1 MKSNSWLNLKKKVR
15 FGDCDSANVI
25 HFHNLLKWSHEAWEE
40 SLDKYGIPLNE
51 IFPDGVSQEKS
62 ALPIINCE
70 AKFFGPI
77 NFGDLLSIQISPQKI
92 NNHLFQVK
100 NIFFKDS
107 IKVAESIIV
116 HCSINP
122 NTRVKTNLS
131 ENLEKW
137 IEASNLNNRVD
148 EC

>member
-1 MKSNSWLNLKKKVR
+1 MKSISWLNLKKKVR

-40 SLDKYGIPLNE
+40 SLDKYGMPLNE

-77 NFGDLLSIQISPQKI
+77 NFGDLLSIQISPQK
-92 NNHLFQVK
+92 N
-100 NIFFKDS
+100 
-107 IKVAESIIV
+107 
-116 HCSINP
+116 
-122 NTRVKTNLS
+122 
-131 ENLEKW
+131 
-137 IEASNLNNRVD
+137 
-148 EC
+148 

>member
-1 MKSNSWLNLKKKVR
+1 MKSINWLNLKRKVR

-40 SLDKYGIPLNE
+40 SIDKYGIPPYE
-51 IFPDGVSQEKS
+51 IFPHFASLEKS
-62 ALPIINCE
+62 AMPIVKCE

-77 NFGDLLSIQISPQKI
+77 NLGDLLLIQILPTKI

-100 NIFFKDS
+100 TIFLKDS
-107 IKVAESIIV
+107 IKIAESIIV

-122 NTRVKTNLS
+122 RTREKTKLS
-131 ENLEKW
+131 EKLEKW
-137 IEASNLNNRVD
+137 IEASNLNNLVQ

>member
-1 MKSNSWLNLKKKVR
+1 MKSINWLHLKRKVR

-25 HFHNLLKWSHEAWEE
+25 HFHNLLRWSHEAWEE
-40 SLDKYGIPLNE
+40 SMDQYGIPLNE
-51 IFPDGVSQEKS
+51 IFPDGVSQGKS
-62 ALPIINCE
+62 ALPVINCE

-77 NFGDLLSIQISPQKI
+77 NIGDLLSIQISPQKI

-100 NIFFKDS
+100 TIFFKKS
-107 IKVAESIIV
+107 IKVAESIII

-122 NTRVKTNLS
+122 NTRVKTDLPDY
-131 ENLEKW
+131 LEKW
-137 IEASNLNNRVD
+137 IEVSNLNNLVE

>member
-1 MKSNSWLNLKKKVR
+1 MKSINWLNSKRKVR

-40 SLDKYGIPLNE
+40 SMDKYGIPIKE
-51 IFPDGVSQEKS
+51 IFPKGVSQEKS
-62 ALPIINCE
+62 VLPIINCE
-70 AKFFGPI
+70 AKFLGPI
-77 NFGDLLSIQISPQKI
+77 NLGDLLSVEISPKKI

-100 NIFFKDS
+100 TIFFKES
-107 IKVAESIIV
+107 MKVGETIII

-131 ENLEKW
+131 EHLEKW
-137 IEASNLNNRVD
+137 IEASNLND
-148 EC
+148 QIEEC

>member
-1 MKSNSWLNLKKKVR
+1 M
-15 FGDCDSANVI
+15 
-25 HFHNLLKWSHEAWEE
+25 
-40 SLDKYGIPLNE
+40 DKYGIPLNE
-51 IFPDGVSQEKS
+51 IFPDGVTQGKS
-62 ALPIINCE
+62 ALPIIKCE

-77 NFGDLLSIQISPQKI
+77 NLGDLLSIQISPQKI

-122 NTRVKTNLS
+122 NTRLKTNLS
-131 ENLEKW
+131 EHLEKW
-137 IEASNLNNRVD
+137 IEASNLNNKVQ

>member
-1 MKSNSWLNLKKKVR
+1 MKSINWLNLERKVR
-15 FGDCDSANVI
+15 FGDCDIANVI

-40 SLDKYGIPLNE
+40 SMDKYGLTLKK

-62 ALPIINCE
+62 VLPIINCE

-77 NFGDLLSIQISPQKI
+77 NFGDLLSIQIEPHKI
-92 NNHLFQVK
+92 NNHLFKVK
-100 NIFFKDS
+100 TIFFKDS
-107 IKVAESIIV
+107 IKVAESIII

-131 ENLEKW
+131 EDLEKW
-137 IEASNLNNRVD
+137 IEASNLNNLVK

>member
-1 MKSNSWLNLKKKVR
+1 MKSINWLNLKKKVR

-40 SLDKYGIPLNE
+40 SMNQYGIPLNE

-70 AKFFGPI
+70 AKFFRPI
-77 NFGDLLSIQISPQKI
+77 NCGDLLSIQICPQKI
-92 NNHLFQVK
+92 NNNLFKVK
-100 NIFFKDS
+100 TLFFKDS
-107 IKVAESIIV
+107 IIVAESIII

-131 ENLEKW
+131 EDLEKW
-137 IEASNLNNRVD
+137 IEASNLNNLVK

>member
-1 MKSNSWLNLKKKVR
+1 MKSINWLNLKRKVR

-40 SLDKYGIPLNE
+40 SMDKYGIPINE
-51 IFPDGVSQEKS
+51 IFPDGVSKEKS
-62 ALPIINCE
+62 VLPIINCE
-70 AKFFGPI
+70 AKFLGPI
-77 NFGDLLSIQISPQKI
+77 HCGDLLSIQILPQKI

-100 NIFFKDS
+100 TLFFKDS
-107 IKVAESIIV
+107 IKVAESIIS
-116 HCSINP
+116 HISINP
-122 NTRVKTNLS
+122 ITRIKTNLS

-137 IEASNLNNRVD
+137 IEASNLNNLVK

>member
-1 MKSNSWLNLKKKVR
+1 MKSINWLNLKRRVR
-15 FGDCDSANVI
+15 FGDCDSANII

-40 SLDKYGIPLNE
+40 SMDKYGIPINE
-51 IFPDGVSQEKS
+51 IFPDGIYHEKS
-62 ALPIINCE
+62 ALQIVNCE
-70 AKFFGPI
+70 ARFFGPI

-92 NNHLFQVK
+92 NNHLFQVRTL
-100 NIFFKDS
+100 FFKDS
-107 IKVAESIIV
+107 IKVAESMII

-122 NTRVKTNLS
+122 NTRAKTNLS

-137 IEASNLNNRVD
+137 IEASNLNNLVK

>member
-1 MKSNSWLNLKKKVR
+1 MKSLSWLRLKRKVR

-40 SLDKYGIPLNE
+40 SMDKYGIPLNE
-51 IFPDGVSQEKS
+51 IFPDGVSEVKS
-62 ALPIINCE
+62 VHPIINCE
-70 AKFFGPI
+70 AKFLGPI
-77 NFGDLLSIQISPQKI
+77 NCGDLLSIQLSPQKI

-100 NIFFKDS
+100 TIFFKDS
-107 IKVAESIIV
+107 NKVAESILV
-116 HCSINP
+116 HCAINP

-131 ENLEKW
+131 EHLEKW
-137 IEASNLNNRVD
+137 IEASNLNNMVK

>member
-1 MKSNSWLNLKKKVR
+1 MKSINWLKLKRKVR

-25 HFHNLLKWSHEAWEE
+25 HFHNLLRWSHEAWEE
-40 SLDKYGIPLNE
+40 SMDKYGIPLNE
-51 IFPDGVSQEKS
+51 IFPDGVSEEKS
-62 ALPIINCE
+62 VLPIINCE
-70 AKFFGPI
+70 AKFLGPI
-77 NFGDLLSIQISPQKI
+77 NCGDLLSIQISPQKI

-100 NIFFKDS
+100 TIFFKDS
-107 IKVAESIIV
+107 MKVAESIII

-122 NTRVKTNLS
+122 ISRIKTNLS

-137 IEASNLNNRVD
+137 IEASNLNNLVK